1 MFTGIIEEMG
11 TIQSIQHSGEKIR
24 FTIQARKVLEGTRI
38 GDSIAVNGICLTA
51 VDLTGSTFAADVM
64 PETLR
69 RSSLGEIHPS
79 SPVNLERAL
88 RLSDRLG
95 GHIVS
100 GHIDGTGTIQSRTPE
115 HNAILFKI
123 QAAPELLKYIVA
135 KGSIALDGVSL
146 TVAAVSSNNFTV
158 SIIPHSASETII
170 GHYQPGDL
178 VNIECDVIGKYVE
191 KLLGLAGGSD
201 SSEQPSE
208 HKPASRL
215 SIEFLREHG
224 F

>member
-11 TIQSIQHSGEKIR
+11 TVLSIHRSGEKIR
-24 FTIQARKVLEGTRI
+24 FTIQARKVLGDTRR

-69 RSSLGEIHPS
+69 RSSLSEMRPG

-115 HNAILFKI
+115 HNAILLKI

-135 KGSIALDGVSL
+135 KGSVALDGVSL
-146 TVAAVSSNNFTV
+146 TVAAVSSNDFTV

-191 KLLGLAGGSD
+191 KLLGLTGS
-201 SSEQPSE
+201 SSSPEQPSE

-215 SIEFLREHG
+215 SFEFLREHG

>member
-11 TIQSIQHSGEKIR
+11 IIQSIQHSGEKIR

-51 VDLTGSTFAADVM
+51 VDLTDSTFAADVM

-69 RSSLGEIHPS
+69 RSSLGTIRES

-115 HNAILFKI
+115 RNAILFKI

-135 KGSIALDGVSL
+135 KGSVALDGVSL
-146 TVAAVSSNNFTV
+146 TVAAVSESDFTV
-158 SIIPHSASETII
+158 SIIPRSASETII
-170 GHYQPGDL
+170 GRYQPGDL

-191 KLLGLAGGSD
+191 KLLGLAGDSS